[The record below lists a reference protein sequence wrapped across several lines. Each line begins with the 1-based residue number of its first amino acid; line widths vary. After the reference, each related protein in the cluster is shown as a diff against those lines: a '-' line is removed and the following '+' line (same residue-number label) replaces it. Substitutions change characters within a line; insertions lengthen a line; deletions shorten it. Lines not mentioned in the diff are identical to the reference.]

1 MSSNTVSYAL
11 FNISARDAAAPED
24 LSPDNRA
31 NSRFSAYNTDA
42 PLVASADD
50 RSAVLFAAQQALVPA
65 LSVDG
70 APSASFIKD
79 DNDLRA
85 RRIEDRKFNL
95 DSLDSTGIDNS
106 VSYFRLGA
114 TTPFLAKGAFLT
126 DYESNLLFSTPTFK
140 QKS

>member
-1 MSSNTVSYAL
+1 MSSTVAYSL

-31 NSRFSAYNTDA
+31 NARFSAYTVDA

-50 RSAVLFAAQQALVPA
+50 RSAILFAAQQALVPA
-65 LSVDG
+65 FSVDG
-70 APSASFIKD
+70 APSASFIND

-85 RRIEDRKFNL
+85 KRIDDRRFNN
-95 DSLDSTGIDNS
+95 DSMDSTGTDNY

-114 TTPFLAKGAFLT
+114 TTPLLAKGSFLT
-126 DYESNLLFSTPTFK
+126 DYESRLFFSTPTFK
-140 QKS
+140 YKS

>member
-1 MSSNTVSYAL
+1 MSSTVAYSL

-31 NSRFSAYNTDA
+31 NARFSAYTVDA

-50 RSAVLFAAQQALVPA
+50 RSALLFAAQQALIPA
-65 LSVDG
+65 FSVDG
-70 APSASFIKD
+70 APSASFIND

-85 RRIEDRKFNL
+85 RRVEDRKFNNE
-95 DSLDSTGIDNS
+95 SMDSTGCDNS

-126 DYESNLLFSTPTFK
+126 DNESQLLFSTPTFK
-140 QKS
+140 QKI